1 MYERAGFRHERESE
15 QWVRTA
21 TLTYGDARPGGKELE
36 INRNSHRPIHVAHR
50 LLPWLG
56 AAAEFRFL
64 G

>member
-36 INRNSHRPIHVAHR
+36 INRNSHRADPRSAQ
-50 LLPWLG
+50 
-56 AAAEFRFL
+56 AASMA
-64 G
+64 GSSG